1 MASSAHAAGTPTLG
15 SSRRDRIAAHGV
27 PTLAHCAAM
36 PKPRLPR
43 DDADDATDALVAEGD
58 RRSLQL
64 LQGNLVPQGI
74 LAARPGEAADARR
87 YTRIFGRDAGICALA
102 MIGSGVMALEQ
113 GAVASLDALAALQAP
128 NGQIPKYVDPLGQ
141 DADFWYL
148 GCIDATLW
156 WLIAAHRARALSPLP
171 RMRSR
176 WRVHIERAIQ
186 WLQAQE
192 HQRFH
197 LLQQNEASDWADIM
211 PRSGFVLYTNA
222 LWYHVKTLFGLAH
235 REDTHHH
242 FNHLFHPFSRD
253 MPEYRRARLLRH
265 YAVRGQSDPGLYL
278 SFVNL
283 SFVGDEGD
291 VFGNLLAILCG
302 LAGNTRAQQIVKTLR
317 AARASDPYPVRV
329 TLRPITRSDALWR
342 GYMERHQQ
350 NHPHQYHNG
359 GIWPFVGGF
368 WVAALAQLRRM
379 ELARTE
385 LAQLARINRLGDW
398 RFTEWFH
405 GNTLA
410 PMGMAGQ
417 SWNAATYLLARR
429 AVEGGTAVF

>member
-1 MASSAHAAGTPTLG
+1 
-15 SSRRDRIAAHGV
+15 
-27 PTLAHCAAM
+27 M
-36 PKPRLPR
+36 PKPRVPR
-43 DDADDATDALVAEGD
+43 DDADAGAGAPIDEAA
-58 RRSLQL
+58 RQSLL
-64 LQGNLVPQGI
+64 LLEANLVPQGI
-74 LAARPGEAADARR
+74 LAARPSEAADARR

-102 MIGSGVMALEQ
+102 MIGSGVPALER
-113 GAVASLDALAALQAP
+113 GAVASLDALAALQAA

-156 WLIAAHRARALSPLP
+156 WLIAAHRARRRSPLA
-171 RMRSR
+171 RLQSR
-176 WRVHIERAIQ
+176 WRQPIERAIR

-222 LWYHVKTLFGLAH
+222 LWYHVKSLFDLPQ
-235 REDTHHH
+235 REATHHH
-242 FNHLFHPFSRD
+242 FNRLFHPFSRD
-253 MPEYRRARLLRH
+253 VPEYRRARLLRH
-265 YAVRGQSDPGLYL
+265 YAVRGQRDRGLYL

-302 LAGNTRAQQIVKTLR
+302 LAGHARAQQIIRALR
-317 AARASDPYPVRV
+317 DAGASDPYPVRV
-329 TLRPITRSDALWR
+329 TLQPITRSDALWR

-368 WVAALAQLRRM
+368 WVTALALLQRH
-379 ELARTE
+379 ELARGE
-385 LAQLARINRLGDW
+385 LARLAHINRLGDW

-405 GNTLA
+405 GKTLA

-417 SWNAATYLLARR
+417 SWNAAAYLLARR
-429 AVEGGTAVF
+429 AVEGAPSVFSAG